1 MSKLTPPLAPQ
12 EEAAASTGDG
22 LPQRFGKYTLLRK
35 IATGGMAEIFLALQ
49 RSVAGFEKLV
59 VIKRILPLMNS
70 DKAFIDMLLHE
81 ARIAATLSHPNI
93 VQTFDVG
100 MIDGLY
106 YIAMEHIHG
115 EDIRTIVRQMK
126 AKGVPGLPLEHSL
139 AIIIGQC
146 SGLAYAHEKRDLNG
160 QPLNIVH
167 RDISPQ
173 NVVVTFSGD
182 VKIVD
187 FGIAKSGVQLFEE
200 TKSGQIKGKIPYMA
214 PEQAAGEEIDWRS
227 DIFAT
232 GVMLFEL
239 TTGRRLFKSSTEF
252 ETLKLICEKEYPRPS
267 QIRAG
272 YPARLERIVMKALA
286 KKREDRYQSA
296 REMQADLE
304 AFVRD
309 ERIPVSQIALGEWME
324 RLFADQLAAQ
334 KEALQDIKH
343 LADVIAAEQPSPL
356 ASPPSEQDSLP
367 SYGGTFTAPAASIT
381 VTDST
386 PLARKSSGMGLYVGL
401 GVITLVAGGAIAFA
415 LRPSSSPRP
424 ELELARNAPAAAAA
438 GETTNRGRLR
448 ITSEPP
454 GAAVWINGD
463 LRPET
468 TPATIERL
476 PIGAKLEVKLTKEG
490 YEPFKQDITIAEA
503 GPGTRIDAQLRA
515 GRVTL
520 QVKVLNAENASFW
533 LDGKPVGPIVEGISP
548 GEDHKLEISAAGFAT
563 KTTTFRAQPGETKVL
578 EISLDKAR

>member
-1 MSKLTPPLAPQ
+1 MSEPTSLVPQ
-12 EEAAASTGDG
+12 NGTVANSADG

-70 DKAFIDMLLHE
+70 DKAFIEMLLHE
-81 ARIAATLSHPNI
+81 ARVAATLSHPNI

-100 MIDGLY
+100 MIDELY

-115 EDIRTIVRQMK
+115 EDIRSIVRQMK

-160 QPLNIVH
+160 QPLDIVH

-187 FGIAKSGVQLFEE
+187 FGIAKSGVQIDD
-200 TKSGQIKGKIPYMA
+200 TKSGQLKGKVPYMA
-214 PEQAAGEEIDWRS
+214 PEQAAGESIDWRS

-239 TTGRRLFKSSTEF
+239 TTGRRLFKGPSEF

-267 QIRAG
+267 QVRGG
-272 YPARLERIVMKALA
+272 YPLRLERIVMKALA
-286 KKREDRYQSA
+286 RRREDRYQSA

-304 AFVRD
+304 AFARD
-309 ERIPVSQIALGEWME
+309 ERIPVSQIALASWME
-324 RLFADQLAAQ
+324 HLFAENLAAQ

-343 LADVIAAEQPSPL
+343 LADVIASEQPSPL
-356 ASPPSEQDSLP
+356 AMAPSEHESNP
-367 SYGGTFTAPAASIT
+367 SFVPTLTAPAASIT
-381 VTDST
+381 VTGSR
-386 PLARKSSGMGLYVGL
+386 PNPSPKSNGMNLYLGL
-401 GVITLVAGGAIAFA
+401 GLITVLAGGAIAYA
-415 LRPSSSPRP
+415 LRPSTSARP
-424 ELELARNAPAAAAA
+424 ELELARGASAAAAA
-438 GETTNRGRLR
+438 EQGSRGSLR
-448 ITSEPP
+448 ISSEPP

-476 PIGAKLEVKLTKEG
+476 PIGAKLQVRLTKEG
-490 YEPFKQDITIAEA
+490 YEPFRQDITIAEA
-503 GPGTRIDAQLRA
+503 GPGTRIDA
-515 GRVTL
+515 TL
-520 QVKVLNAENASFW
+520 QPGGATLQIKVLNAEGASYW
-533 LDGKPVGPIVEGISP
+533 LDGKPLSGPNIEGVSP
-548 GEDHKLEISAAGFAT
+548 GQDHKLDVSAAGFAT
-563 KTTTFRAQPGETKVL
+563 KTLTFRAQPGETKVI
-578 EISLDKAR
+578 EVNLDRAR

>member
-1 MSKLTPPLAPQ
+1 MSKPTPPLAPST
-12 EEAAASTGDG
+12 ETASSIGDG

-115 EDIRTIVRQMK
+115 EDVRAIVRQMK
-126 AKGVPGLPLEHSL
+126 AKGVPGLPLEHAL

-182 VKIVD
+182 IKIVD
-187 FGIAKSGVQLFEE
+187 FGIAKSGLQFVEE
-200 TKSGQIKGKIPYMA
+200 TKSGQVKGKIPYMA
-214 PEQAAGEEIDWRS
+214 PEQAAGEDIDWRA

-239 TTGRRLFKSSTEF
+239 TTGKRLFKSGSEF

-267 QIRAG
+267 QVRAG

-286 KKREDRYQSA
+286 KKREERYQSA

-309 ERIPVSQIALGEWME
+309 ERIPVSQIALAEWME
-324 RLFADQLAAQ
+324 RLFADKLAAQ

-343 LADVIAAEQPSPL
+343 LADVIAAEPPSPL
-356 ASPPSEQDSLP
+356 AIPPSEESVP
-367 SYGGTFTAPAASIT
+367 SITATATAPAASIT

-386 PLARKSSGMGLYVGL
+386 PLPRKSNGTGLYVGL
-401 GVITLVAGGAIAFA
+401 GLITLVAGGAIAFA
-415 LRPSSSPRP
+415 LKSSDAPRP
-424 ELELARNAPAAAAA
+424 ELELARNAPAVAAAA
-438 GETTNRGRLR
+438 TETNRGKLR
-448 ITSEPP
+448 IMSEPP

-476 PIGAKLEVKLTKEG
+476 PIGAKLEVKLTKDG

-503 GPGTRIDAQLRA
+503 GPGTRIDAQLKP

-520 QVKVLNAENASFW
+520 QVKVLNAENASYW
-533 LDGKPVGPIVEGISP
+533 LDGKPVGPIIEGISP
-548 GEDHKLEISAAGFAT
+548 TEEHKLEISAPGFAT
-563 KTTTFRAQPGETKVL
+563 KTMTFRAQPGETKVL
-578 EISLDKAR
+578 EISLDKSR